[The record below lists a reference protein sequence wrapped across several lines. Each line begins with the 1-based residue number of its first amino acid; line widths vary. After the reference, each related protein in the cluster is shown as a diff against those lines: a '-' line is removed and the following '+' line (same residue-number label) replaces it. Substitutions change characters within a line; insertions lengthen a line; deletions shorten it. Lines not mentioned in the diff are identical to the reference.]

1 MTRRIIFSRTVA
13 AAALTLMP
21 HDSSTTAV
29 HAETFAQTELSYAAA
44 LLRQFNLINIGNLSI
59 GSTNGSQVYVG
70 GRVIAGSVT
79 AGAYGFGA
87 CVGTLV
93 SGNSA

>member
-1 MTRRIIFSRTVA
+1 MIRRITYPQAVA
-13 AAALTLMP
+13 AAALSLI
-21 HDSSTTAV
+21 SVVGGSTAV
-29 HAETFAQTELSYAAA
+29 HAETFAQTELSYDAAR
-44 LLRQFNLINIGNLSI
+44 LRQFNLINIGNLSI

-87 CVGTLV
+87 CVGTLA
-93 SGNSA
+93 SGTSV